1 MGIKV
6 NDYVAWLRQQAALK
20 RPYWYGTCGYS
31 CTESLLKSKSKQYPS
46 HYTSGRTARY
56 KADIASGQIC
66 ADCVGGAIKWA
77 FWSDLGTHKNV
88 YKSNGCPDTSADG
101 MFRHCK
107 NAGMA
112 WGEIGTL
119 PDKPGVAVRF
129 SGHVGVYVGG
139 GEVVEWRGFKYGCV
153 VTKVGSR
160 GWTHWYELPWVEY
173 GEADAEFDTSTNA
186 PAMVLGNR
194 LLKRGSKGEDVRM
207 LQSELNR
214 LGFDSGEA
222 DGDFGPLTEAAV
234 RKMQDAADIEMDG
247 KYGEKSHTALMGMLA
262 GIEGEELPEAEP
274 QPAAYGIRVTGGTV
288 YIRRGPGT
296 QYDIITVVRRDQI
309 LGAIAKAGNGWHN
322 VLLAGD
328 SGWISGKYAEIV
340 AP

>member
-1 MGIKV
+1 MGIKASK
-6 NDYVAWLRQQAALK
+6 YVAWLREQALLK

-31 CTESLLKSKSKQYPS
+31 CSESLLGRKAKQYPS
-46 HYTSGRTARY
+46 HYGSGRMSRY
-56 KADIASGQIC
+56 KADIAAGQIC

-107 NAGMA
+107 NEGMA

-129 SGHVGVYVGG
+129 SGHVGVYVGN

-160 GWTHWYELPWVEY
+160 GWTHWYELPWVEC

-186 PAMVLGNR
+186 PAMILGNR

-207 LQSELNR
+207 LQEALNR

-234 RKMQDAADIEMDG
+234 RNMQDAADIETDG

-262 GIEGEELPEAEP
+262 EIEELPEAE
-274 QPAAYGIRVTGGTV
+274 QLPAVYEIRVTGGTV
-288 YIRRGPGT
+288 NIRSGPGT
-296 QYDIITVVRRDQI
+296 QFDVLTVVRKDQI
-309 LGAIAKAGNGWHN
+309 LAASTKADNGWYSVIVN
-322 VLLAGD
+322 GNT
-328 SGWISGKYAEIV
+328 GWISGKYAEGV
-340 AP
+340 LSDD